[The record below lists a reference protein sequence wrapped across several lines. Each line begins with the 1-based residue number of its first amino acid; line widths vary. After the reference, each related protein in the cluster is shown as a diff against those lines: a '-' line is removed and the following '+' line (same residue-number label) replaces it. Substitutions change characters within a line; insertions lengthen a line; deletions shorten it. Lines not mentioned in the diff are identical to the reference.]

1 MIPWIQPVLDS
12 DSSPYV
18 VDSDLQ
24 VNLEYPV
31 GLLCISTLPH
41 KPVTQVILV
50 ADIDGK
56 ALVAVPKSVWH
67 RKVAQRTMPLGW
79 VTKMTSLETIACRP
93 DAKSE
98 PMEDTSLRF
107 WVGFLNSDV
116 VGEVDMFQDQYDAE
130 YLFDPQLLPF
140 GQALADAANEH
151 FSFFSASE
159 VPIPSREI
167 SEEGEHGEEEE
178 PGSLAVSS
186 RVSQL
191 EVMMTQMAQ
200 DMQLLLKQR
209 GVASQME
216 EKESLT
222 ATSSKSSSLA
232 TKAKPKR
239 KSAMRTAPQPPSPP
253 HVTFAGLDAGVVRAA
268 TQAGLGDEVMQEMAK
283 LVQRNPKADINPAVT
298 GDPLSEDEEVL
309 AEEDGSPPVSG
320 NAVEAA
326 LVRLT
331 DIVQSLTEDRKKKQS
346 SSRIDSALDVVSS
359 GSTDGAGI
367 GSGKRSAAARRAL
380 RAMLID
386 HPQEISGMIERLM
399 HEDMTCQTLGP
410 GVTAPLTSARGW
422 MEHRSRIG
430 SYRTLAHAAWGVA
443 GALDALASG
452 QVASARAR
460 LGILMLQF
468 DQSAID
474 RGSWYLSSELALE
487 MPPPFAALEQH
498 RVPNIQDGE
507 SPYSKLLD
515 QRWAEISLAHLKE
528 QEDFLSRRKNLGR
541 PKKEDEDADSP
552 KSRRAKAKAKAKAS
566 NDSEA

>member
-1 MIPWIQPVLDS
+1 
-12 DSSPYV
+12 
-18 VDSDLQ
+18 
-24 VNLEYPV
+24 
-31 GLLCISTLPH
+31 
-41 KPVTQVILV
+41 
-50 ADIDGK
+50 
-56 ALVAVPKSVWH
+56 
-67 RKVAQRTMPLGW
+67 
-79 VTKMTSLETIACRP
+79 
-93 DAKSE
+93 
-98 PMEDTSLRF
+98 
-107 WVGFLNSDV
+107 
-116 VGEVDMFQDQYDAE
+116 
-130 YLFDPQLLPF
+130 
-140 GQALADAANEH
+140 
-151 FSFFSASE
+151 
-159 VPIPSREI
+159 
-167 SEEGEHGEEEE
+167 
-178 PGSLAVSS
+178 
-186 RVSQL
+186 
-191 EVMMTQMAQ
+191 MTQMAQ

-209 GVASQME
+209 GVASQMA

-283 LVQRNPKADINPAVT
+283 LVQRNPKGAKLADINPAVT

-410 GVTAPLTSARGW
+410 GETAPLTSARGW

-430 SYRTLAHAAWGVA
+430 SYRTLAHAASGVPA
-443 GALDALASG
+443 ALDALASG

-460 LGILMLQF
+460 VGIVMLQF

-487 MPPPFAALEQH
+487 CH
-498 RVPNIQDGE
+498 RH
-507 SPYSKLLD
+507 L
-515 QRWAEISLAHLKE
+515 QRWSSTNCPTFKT
-528 QEDFLSRRKNLGR
+528 G
-541 PKKEDEDADSP
+541 
-552 KSRRAKAKAKAKAS
+552 KARIRS
-566 NDSEA
+566 C